1 MEKLKSSRILG
12 IVANAL
18 LIIAVFLP
26 VISVSVSLFG
36 ISQSQSVNY
45 IQGDGIFVLILAIIN
60 LVIIFADKLATKI
73 PFMAK
78 VDNQKFTL
86 IPTAI
91 NAILL
96 IVLTFNGASALGGYA
111 SLAKVDFGIGFYLLW
126 LGVIASAVYPFLYKG
141 NGSTTTK

>member
-60 LVIIFADKLATKI
+60 LVIIFDKLATKI

-86 IPTAI
+86 IPTVI